1 MVNPIKY
8 IFTACCIVLLSACAQ
23 VVAPTGGVRDLTP
36 PEILSLVPENQSL
49 NFDANAFTLE
59 FDEYVVLKNL
69 KDQLLVSPPLKYS
82 LENKIKGKKL
92 TFTIKDTLKANTTYV
107 FNFGNAIVDLNEGN
121 PLSNF
126 QYVFSTGPVIDS
138 LSCSGKVIDAFDLTA
153 EKEAILL
160 LYPSNSEDSAVSKTL
175 PAYVSRTNK
184 EGDFTF
190 TNLANGEYKLFS
202 LVDKNDNYKYDRPDE
217 KFSFLTTNIKLESD
231 TTNIKLFSFVLPDEN
246 QFIEKQEV
254 FENNLEL
261 TFKLEPRTI
270 DFKLIDTT
278 INNFIEQVEY
288 EGKKVRIWF
297 KKNLESKLKVSIQ
310 EVNFSD
316 TIKFTTTALKDS
328 AKLELKKELNGKQ
341 NYFEPIPL
349 LFNRPIK
356 GIEKD
361 SIRILDADSAV
372 VDFSIDF
379 DTNNV
384 KQVLLKI
391 NKASVETISLQIQ
404 PGAFEDIYGTIND
417 SISSVLS
424 FNSAEDFG
432 NLLVKIKN
440 MNAKNL
446 ILQLTDAKGVVLKE
460 YFRKDTLYSF
470 KNLKPAS
477 YGLKLISDD
486 NKNQTWDTGDYYEK
500 KQAES
505 VIIYNEVI
513 GIRQNW
519 DKEIIWIIK
528 P

>member
-1 MVNPIKY
+1 MKY
-8 IFTACCIVLLSACAQ
+8 IFTIYSIVLLSACAQ
-23 VVAPTGGVRDLTP
+23 VVAPTGGERDLTP
-36 PEILSLVPENQSL
+36 PEILSLIPENQSL
-49 NFDANAFTLE
+49 NFNAPTFILE
-59 FDEYVVLKNL
+59 FDEYVVLKKL
-69 KDQLLVSPPLKYS
+69 KDQLLVSPPLMYS
-82 LENKIKGKKL
+82 LESKIKGKKL
-92 TFTIKDTLKANTTYV
+92 IFTIKDTLKENTTYV

-126 QYVFSTGPVIDS
+126 QYVFSTGPIIDS
-138 LSCSGKVIDAFDLTA
+138 LSLSGKVVDAFELTA

-175 PAYVSRTNK
+175 PAYVSRTNE

-217 KFSFLTTNIKLESD
+217 KFGFLTNTFNLKKD
-231 TTNIKLFSFVLPDEN
+231 TSMFKLFSFVLPDEK

-261 TFKLEPRTI
+261 TFKLEPQTVE
-270 DFKLIDTT
+270 FKLIDTT
-278 INNFIEQVEY
+278 INNFIEQTEY
-288 EGKKVRIWF
+288 EGNKVRVWY
-297 KKNLESKLKVSIQ
+297 KKNLASKLKASIQ
-310 EVNFSD
+310 EANFSD
-316 TIKFTTTALKDS
+316 TIKFTTIALKDS

-372 VDFSIDF
+372 VDFSIAF

-384 KQVLLKI
+384 KQVLLEI
-391 NKASVETISLQIQ
+391 NKASVETISLQIL
-404 PGAFEDIYGTIND
+404 PGAFEDLYGIKSD
-417 SISSVLS
+417 SISSILS

-432 NLLVKIKN
+432 NLIVKVQN
-440 MNAKNL
+440 MESENL
-446 ILQLTDAKGVVLKE
+446 ILQLTDAKGAVLKE
-460 YFRKDTLYSF
+460 YFSKDTLYTF
-470 KNLKPAS
+470 QNLKPAS

-486 NKNQTWDTGDYYEK
+486 NKNQKWDTGDYYEK
-500 KQAES
+500 KQAER
-505 VIIYNEVI
+505 VIVYNEVI